1 MFLENILI
9 LYNIEKKGMGKR
21 FYWIQYC
28 KNLNKYNV
36 FRVETTYYE
45 NSQALF
51 LYDKVMQMKENYTIE
66 DTDTFL

>member
-1 MFLENILI
+1 
-9 LYNIEKKGMGKR
+9 MGKR